1 VKRRCHNC
9 TVSLDKQ
16 VLGITNVTLEKMKKL
31 ENIKNNRDE
40 MSTNF
45 FQHEATL
52 KKDVQDLGN
61 K

>member
-1 VKRRCHNC
+1 
-9 TVSLDKQ
+9 
-16 VLGITNVTLEKMKKL
+16 
-31 ENIKNNRDE
+31 

-61 K
+61 KWDSKYKYIDDNNALI